1 MIKFNYQPVQDQKIA
16 VYFEIMVKKF
26 KENKEVNSKNLLD
39 QLKRMEYNS
48 KDKNKEHI
56 DKHRSNVELYNH
68 WRGFIRGGE
77 GVGFGYDIKSE
88 MPNE

>member
-1 MIKFNYQPVQDQKIA
+1 
-16 VYFEIMVKKF
+16 
-26 KENKEVNSKNLLD
+26 
-39 QLKRMEYNS
+39 MEYNS

>member
-1 MIKFNYQPVQDQKIA
+1 MIKFNKPPVTDQKIA
-16 VYFEIMVKKF
+16 VYFDIMAERFKDKKEF
-26 KENKEVNSKNLLD
+26 NAKLLLD
-39 QLKRMEYNS
+39 KLKGMEYNS
-48 KDKNKEHI
+48 KSKNKEHI